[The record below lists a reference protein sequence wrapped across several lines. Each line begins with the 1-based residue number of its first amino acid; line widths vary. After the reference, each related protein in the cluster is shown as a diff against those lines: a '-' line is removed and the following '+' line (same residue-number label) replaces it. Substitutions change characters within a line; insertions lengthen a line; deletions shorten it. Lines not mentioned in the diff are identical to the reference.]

1 MERECDGA
9 RVQCDSAMVQCTT
22 HPRRGIPAPNPADAA
37 HAGGAGR
44 RDKHGYA
51 ILKEI
56 ARRTDGAVRL
66 SAGTLYA
73 LIRRAEADGLI
84 VETDERPDIPLDDER
99 RRYYRLT
106 ALGRKVAAAEI
117 DRLEAIVEMARE
129 KKLVP
134 RPRSV

>member
-1 MERECDGA
+1 MTSRIRSVDAFLPLTPPMLHALLALADG
-9 RVQCDSAMVQCTT
+9 
-22 HPRRGIPAPNPADAA
+22 
-37 HAGGAGR
+37 
-44 RDKHGYA
+44 DKHGYA

-73 LIRRAEADGLI
+73 LVRRATADGLI
-84 VETDERPDIPLDDER
+84 VESDERPDISLDDER

-106 ALGRKVAAAEI
+106 PLGRRVAAAEI
-117 DRLEAIVEMARE
+117 ARLESIVEMARA

-134 RPRSV
+134 RARTT